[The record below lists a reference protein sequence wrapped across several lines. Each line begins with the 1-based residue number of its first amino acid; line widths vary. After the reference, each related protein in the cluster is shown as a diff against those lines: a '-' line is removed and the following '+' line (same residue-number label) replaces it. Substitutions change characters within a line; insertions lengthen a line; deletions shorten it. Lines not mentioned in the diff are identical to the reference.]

1 MSTLT
6 KKIRLH
12 TTPIQK
18 RTRQM
23 KQQNNKVND
32 VFSNGHIPSLLKKMA
47 IPGVISQILLLLYNM
62 VDRIYL
68 GRLNDGGIALLAV
81 GLCLPI
87 TYIFN
92 AVAFLFGQGGAAR
105 AMIKLGRG
113 QRDEAENIMGNSIF
127 SIIVSGVILTIALYI
142 FAEPIMYFLGAS
154 ATSIDASVTYM
165 RIYTLGAVA
174 IMGYM
179 GFLQFVISQGATK
192 QALVFVLSGALLNVI
207 LDPIFIFVFDMGVA
221 GAAIAT
227 VLSQLLIAILSI
239 YFLTSKKSSLTLS
252 LKGLKPKKTLIIT
265 IVTLGFSPFL
275 MQITESALNIAVNA
289 SAQRYGGDIS
299 ALGITLAV
307 SLSMAIWMPSSGI
320 NQGAQA
326 LLSYN
331 YGKKNY
337 DRVTYTAK
345 TLLKYQFL
353 FFWPMTLLLEL
364 FPEVFIRIFTSDP
377 AVVKEAVWMVR
388 LYAAAF
394 FVIPIQTVFQQ
405 INLSTGQDKSCL
417 LMVITRKLILHI
429 PLLFILPLFMENK
442 VLAVVLSAPVSDI
455 LSVIVTLVFFV
466 PGFYKKMNKLK
477 YSETQNKQIKRS

>member
-1 MSTLT
+1 MSE
-6 KKIRLH
+6 
-12 TTPIQK
+12 QK
-18 RTRQM
+18 E
-23 KQQNNKVND
+23 ND
-32 VFSNGHIPSLLKKMA
+32 VQTSLSKGNIPSLLMKMA

-81 GLCLPI
+81 GLCLPV
-87 TYIFN
+87 TYVFN

-105 AMIKLGRG
+105 AMIKLGSGR
-113 QRDEAENIMGNSIF
+113 REEAEDIMGYSVVSIV
-127 SIIVSGVILTIALYI
+127 ISGTVLTVVMYI
-142 FAEPIMYFLGAS
+142 FAQPIMYFLGAS
-154 ATSIDASVTYM
+154 DTSIDAAVTYM

-192 QALVFVLSGALLNVI
+192 QAMIFVVIGALLNVV
-207 LDPIFIFVFDMGVA
+207 LDPILIFGFGMGVA

-227 VLSQLLIAILSI
+227 VLSQLLIAVLSI
-239 YFLTSKKSSLTLS
+239 GFLAGKKSSLTLHFKS
-252 LKGLKPKKTLIIT
+252 MRLKRKVIIA

-275 MQITESALNIAVNA
+275 MQITESALNIAVDA

-331 YGKKNY
+331 YGSKNY
-337 DRVTYTAK
+337 DRVMQTAK

-353 FFWPMTLLLEL
+353 FFWPMTALLEL
-364 FPEVFIRIFTSDP
+364 FPEIFIRIFTSDP
-377 AVVKEAVWMVR
+377 AVIKEAAWMVR
-388 LYAAAF
+388 LYSAGF
-394 FVIPIQTVFQQ
+394 FLIPIQTVFQQ
-405 INLSTGQDKSCL
+405 INLSTGQEKACL
-417 LMVITRKLILHI
+417 FMVIIRKLVLHI
-429 PLLFILPLFMENK
+429 PLLFILPMIMENK
-442 VLAVVLSAPVSDI
+442 VLAVVLSAPLSDV
-455 LSVIVTLVFFV
+455 LTVVVTLIFFV
-466 PGFYKKMNKLK
+466 PGFYRNMKKLK
-477 YSETQNKQIKRS
+477 SLNDS

>member
-1 MSTLT
+1 MDHHNDTE
-6 KKIRLH
+6 
-12 TTPIQK
+12 
-18 RTRQM
+18 
-23 KQQNNKVND
+23 ND
-32 VFSNGHIPSLLKKMA
+32 VKSQLSNGNISSLLWKMA

-68 GRLNDGGIALLAV
+68 GWLNDGGTALLAV
-81 GLCLPI
+81 GLCLPV

-105 AMIKLGRG
+105 AMIKLGSGR
-113 QRDEAENIMGNSIF
+113 RDEAEKIMGNSVL
-127 SIIVSGVILTIALYI
+127 SIILSGAVLTVVLYI

-154 ATSIDASVTYM
+154 AVSIGAAVTYM
-165 RIYTLGAVA
+165 RIYTLGAAA

-179 GFLQFVISQGATK
+179 GFLQFVISQGATR
-192 QALVFVLSGALLNVI
+192 QAMIYVVLGALLNVV
-207 LDPIFIFVFDMGVA
+207 LDPILIFGFDMGVA

-239 YFLTSKKSSLTLS
+239 CFLAGKKSSLTLRFGS
-252 LKGLKPKKTLIIT
+252 MKPKMSILAAV
-265 IVTLGFSPFL
+265 VTLGFSPFL

-307 SLSMAIWMPSSGI
+307 SLSMVIWMPSSGI
-320 NQGAQA
+320 NQGSQA

-331 YGKKNY
+331 YGSRNY
-337 DRVTYTAK
+337 ERVMQTAK

-353 FFWPMTLLLEL
+353 FFVPMTALLEL

-377 AVVKEAVWMVR
+377 AVIKEAVWMVR
-388 LYAAAF
+388 LYAAGF
-394 FVIPIQTVFQQ
+394 FIIPVQTVYQQ
-405 INLSTGQDKSCL
+405 INLSTGQENACL
-417 LMVITRKLILHI
+417 FMVIIRKLILHI
-429 PLLFILPLFMENK
+429 PLLLILPLIMENK

-455 LSVIVTLVFFV
+455 MSVIVTLVFFV
-466 PGFYKKMNKLK
+466 PGFYHKMKELK
-477 YSETQNKQIKRS
+477 HSDPRQITGLS